1 MTESTKLVSSTA
13 GDPRAPGDPVLSV
26 RDLNVRFP
34 TEAGDVHAVRGV
46 SFDLYPGQVL
56 GIVGESG
63 SGKSVTSMAIMG
75 LLSENARVEG
85 EVTLAGESLLGL
97 SDKQMSKH
105 RGNTISMVFQDPLS
119 SLTPVL
125 PIGQQV
131 TDAIKN
137 HNPNLSKAE
146 REARAVDLLAKVG
159 IPDARGRMSSFPHQF
174 SGGMRQRVMIA
185 IAMANSPDVIIC
197 DEPTTA
203 LDVTVQAQVL
213 ELLKIAHRET
223 GAAIIMIT
231 HDLGVVAGL
240 ADDLLVMYAGR
251 AVERGSTRSVFSN
264 PSMPYTM
271 GLIAAVPRIDGTA
284 RHTLATIPGRPPNLT
299 EQQTGCPFAPRCP
312 MATAECDEM
321 EPELLPVSDDGLHE
335 VACIHREH
343 TVHADAQEL
352 YSVAPVP
359 QSTLEL
365 LPRAERPV
373 MLGVHNLTRS
383 FELRSRM
390 LKRNLGTVRAVD
402 GISFDVREA
411 ECFSIVGESGSGKT
425 TTLMEIMDL
434 DPAAGVRME
443 IGGTVIE
450 GSNKRHRPSREMR
463 ASIQMVFQDPVGA
476 LSPRQTVY
484 EILAEPLQTHG
495 WKPAQVKKR
504 VLELLEIVGLQP
516 DHLNRFPN
524 AFSGGQRQ
532 RLGIARA
539 LVLNPQVV
547 VLDEPVSALDVSI
560 QAGVINLLKRLKSEL
575 SLSYVM
581 VAHDLSVVQHIS
593 DRVAV
598 MYLGTFVEIG
608 DVKTIFDRPRHPYT
622 QALLSAIPIPD
633 PEVEVSRTHIVL
645 EGDPPSPTRIP
656 DGCRFRPRCPLYALL
671 PEGARTACET
681 QEPVLEAVDDADQL
695 VACHYPQDLVTAGT
709 RGALTA

>member
-1 MTESTKLVSSTA
+1 MTTTHTRTPTDAERTA
-13 GDPRAPGDPVLSV
+13 DPVLSV

-34 TEAGDVHAVRGV
+34 TEAGTMHAVRGV
-46 SFDLYPGQVL
+46 SFDLFPGQVL

-63 SGKSVTSMAIMG
+63 SGKSVTSMAVMG
-75 LLSENARVEG
+75 LLSENAEVDG
-85 EVTLAGESLLGL
+85 EVILAGESLLGL
-97 SDKQMSKH
+97 SDKEMSRH

-137 HNPNLSKAE
+137 HNPLMSKQE
-146 REARAVDLLAKVG
+146 RESRALELLEKVG
-159 IPDARGRMSSFPHQF
+159 IPDPRARMSSFPHEF

-185 IAMANSPDVIIC
+185 IAMANSPSVIIC

-213 ELLKIAHRET
+213 ELLKVAHRET

-240 ADDLLVMYAGR
+240 AEELLVMYAGR
-251 AVERGSTRSVFSN
+251 AVEHGSTRSVFAK

-271 GLIAAVPRIDGTA
+271 GLIAAVPRLDGTD
-284 RHTLATIPGRPPNLT
+284 RRTLATIPGRPPNLT
-299 EQQTGCPFAPRCP
+299 ERPAGCPFAPRCP
-312 MATAECDEM
+312 LAVAECTEA
-321 EPELLPVSDDGLHE
+321 EPELLAIPDDSAHR
-335 VACIHREH
+335 VACIRTGE
-343 TVHADAQEL
+343 TIDADAQEI
-352 YSVAPVP
+352 YGVAPVP
-359 QSTLEL
+359 KSELEMQ
-365 LPRAERPV
+365 PRTDRSV
-373 MLGVHNLTRS
+373 MLGVEDLTRT
-383 FELRSRM
+383 FELRSPM
-390 LKRNLGTVRAVD
+390 LKRRLGTVRAVD
-402 GISFDVREA
+402 GVSFDVREA

-434 DPAAGVRME
+434 DPAPGVRME
-443 IGGTVIE
+443 INGRVIQ
-450 GSNKRHRPSREMR
+450 GSTKRHRPSRSTR
-463 ASIQMVFQDPVGA
+463 AEIQMVFQDPVGA

-495 WKPAQVKKR
+495 WKAERVRAR
-504 VLELLEIVGLQP
+504 VLELLEIVGLQR

-539 LVLNPQVV
+539 LVLNPKVV

-560 QAGVINLLKRLKSEL
+560 QAGVINLLRRLKSEL
-575 SLSYVM
+575 GLSYVM
-581 VAHDLSVVQHIS
+581 VAHDLSVVQHVS

-598 MYLGTFVEIG
+598 MYLGRFVEIG
-608 DVKTIFDRPRHPYT
+608 DVDTIFTRPRHPYT

-633 PEVEVSRTHIVL
+633 PEVEAGRTHIVL
-645 EGDPPSPTRIP
+645 EGDPPSPTDIP
-656 DGCRFRPRCPLYALL
+656 VGCRFRARCPLYAML
-671 PEGARTACET
+671 PEGARTACE
-681 QEPVLEAVDDADQL
+681 QEEPALTPLDAADQQ
-695 VACHYPQDLVTAGT
+695 VACHYPQDLLLARREGVRAV
-709 RGALTA
+709 